1 MGAINCFPKDE
12 SEDKMSGDV
21 ATKEEQLNAANERKA
36 EREAGERSPEDTGV
50 NYPVLTKLSKERVLA
65 VWAEKRGEK
74 PGPSDDDVQKAI
86 KEKDFATKQGFE
98 SWDQSGVLE
107 KNECKRLCESFMLR
121 AQKACDG
128 RPQFASWEACF
139 NFLDKDSSGALQK
152 EEIKFHMQ
160 AMWLMTK
167 DLVDI
172 KTLDA
177 SYTVSA

>member
-21 ATKEEQLNAANERKA
+21 NTKQDQLNAANERKA
-36 EREAGERSPEDTGV
+36 ESQAGERGESGV
-50 NYPVLTKLSKERVLA
+50 NYPTLTKLSKERVLA
-65 VWAEKRGEK
+65 VWTEKRGGK
-74 PGPSDDDVQKAI
+74 PGPSDEDVQKAI
-86 KEKDFATKQGFE
+86 KEKDFATKQGYE

-107 KNECKRLCESFMLR
+107 KGECKRLCESFMLR

-128 RPQFASWEACF
+128 RPQFASWEQCF
-139 NFLDKDSSGALQK
+139 NFLDKDSSGALEK
-152 EEIKFHMQ
+152 EDIKFHMQ

-177 SYTVSA
+177 SYTVESA